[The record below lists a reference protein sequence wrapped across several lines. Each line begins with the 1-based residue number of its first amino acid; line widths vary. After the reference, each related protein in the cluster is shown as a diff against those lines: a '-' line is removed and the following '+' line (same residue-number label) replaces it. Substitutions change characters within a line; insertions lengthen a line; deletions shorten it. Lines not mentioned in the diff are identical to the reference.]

1 MFIIEKVVLEENIKK
16 SQTEITN
23 LQDKLKT
30 NEEEKGKLNE
40 LLKKFQEEVVEL
52 KKNSNYTPTSESQQ
66 LDEKIKEEVLF
77 KLNYWK
83 YIFKLYDIKIT

>member
-1 MFIIEKVVLEENIKK
+1 LFIIEKVVLEENIKK

-77 KLNYWK
+77 KLNY
-83 YIFKLYDIKIT
+83 